1 MDFVKD
7 WERDYQIDNLFLLAD
22 KEEEYWKEVQ
32 EGRVIALDEL
42 GNPIKIENHVSGKL
56 QGDTQ
61 ELIKS

>member
-42 GNPIKIENHVSGKL
+42 GNPIKINNHVSGEL